1 MVITFISR
9 RDNETKMQMVS
20 RTTEGKNLIRI
31 LNGKDSGTEKE
42 ITDGTLKRWWRQL
55 EEKIEE
61 PSEVIGTPSNTKK
74 NKRSEEKERIKG
86 RLASYNSKYFDNV
99 ACYKIFR
106 PGEVKKAVAE
116 VYPRS
121 KHIEIR
127 VKTKSSDVQVPYKEG
142 YKYYLPVHYF
152 IAYEHIDYLD
162 IMETLLKSYL

>member
-55 EEKIEE
+55 EEEIEE
-61 PSEVIGTPSNTKK
+61 PSEVIETPSNINK
-74 NKRSEEKERIKG
+74 NKRFEEKERIKG

-106 PGEVKKAVAE
+106 PGGGG
-116 VYPRS
+116 S
-121 KHIEIR
+121 
-127 VKTKSSDVQVPYKEG
+127 
-142 YKYYLPVHYF
+142 
-152 IAYEHIDYLD
+152 
-162 IMETLLKSYL
+162 